1 MLDVLNLE
9 RRWLRYKIKTYLPY
23 VTAFGISI
31 LLIIGISIWFSSD
44 SSQPKKLKEHAPVQ
58 NISSAQTFPLAI
70 PQSIPETVPAID
82 TTLSQQYPVQ
92 EPVTSTVL
100 PIKQNNSTATAHISL
115 PKKTV
120 HVVQQT
126 PIPSPK
132 ILASTETTV
141 QPVPTISSTP
151 NKDEKS
157 LVINRNESKL
167 DVDSLQQRF
176 KETSNPNLGLF
187 IARYHYDHGNFS
199 EAYNYALKT
208 NAVNSR
214 IDESWIIFSKSLVKL
229 GKTEQAKKTL
239 EFYIPQSNSENAK
252 ILLDSIEKGDFK

>member
-1 MLDVLNLE
+1 MLDILNLE
-9 RRWLRYKIKTYLPY
+9 RRWLKYKIKTYLPY
-23 VTAFGISI
+23 VTASGII
-31 LLIIGISIWFSSD
+31 LLLLISFFILFTSD
-44 SSQPKKLKEHAPVQ
+44 SSQSAKEIEQIPAPVMPNSIEVPQ
-58 NISSAQTFPLAI
+58 TLPISVSKNIPI
-70 PQSIPETVPAID
+70 
-82 TTLSQQYPVQ
+82 TTPSVQ
-92 EPVTSTVL
+92 EVPSQVIIHKTVEPAAVSLKQNTSTI
-100 PIKQNNSTATAHISL
+100 PTHISV
-115 PKKTV
+115 PKKTI
-120 HVVQQT
+120 QLS
-126 PIPSPK
+126 SPK
-132 ILASTETTV
+132 IL
-141 QPVPTISSTP
+141 QPVENTTPSAPMPANASS
-151 NKDEKS
+151 KEEKL

-252 ILLDSIEKGDFK
+252 TLLDSIEKGDFK